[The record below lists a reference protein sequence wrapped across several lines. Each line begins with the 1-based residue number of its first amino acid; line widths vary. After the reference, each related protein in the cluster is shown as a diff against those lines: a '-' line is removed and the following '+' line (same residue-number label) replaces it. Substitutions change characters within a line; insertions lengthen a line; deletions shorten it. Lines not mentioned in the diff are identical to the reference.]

1 MCWLLLNKL
10 QCAEINGK
18 EWREREGEMGRKEW
32 TSRGEREGEKE
43 SIETVLSSLP

>member
-18 EWREREGEMGRKEW
+18 EWREREGGK
-32 TSRGEREGEKE
+32 SGEKE
-43 SIETVLSSLP
+43 GEERVAE

>member
-32 TSRGEREGEKE
+32 RERGGGKSGRVEGRGRERRSR
-43 SIETVLSSLP
+43 